1 MVRITMRRLSP
12 AGIAVS
18 TMVRN
23 NNGGMSAIAAE
34 TMIESKNPMIE
45 LEYGRANTITRRID
59 VRLTLVPT
67 IADLSPGMR
76 WCGPIRM
83 MSG

>member
-1 MVRITMRRLSP
+1 LSP

-23 NNGGMSAIAAE
+23 NNGGMSAITAE
-34 TMIESKNPMIE
+34 TTIDSKKPMME
-45 LEYGRANTITRRID
+45 LEYGRANNNTRRID

-76 WCGPIRM
+76 
-83 MSG
+83 

>member
-1 MVRITMRRLSP
+1 MRRLSP

-23 NNGGMSAIAAE
+23 NNGGTSAMAAD
-34 TMIESKNPMIE
+34 TRIEIKNPTIE
-45 LEYGRANTITRRID
+45 LEYGRANTTTRRMD
-59 VRLTLVPT
+59 DRFTFVPE